1 MDYGSRELGNHSGQ
15 REIFADVTARLIRK
29 GVFVTSRIVPY
40 GTHSEASWQRQLP
53 VMFNALGFER
63 E

>member
-1 MDYGSRELGNHSGQ
+1 MDYGSKEFKNHAGQ
-15 REIFADVTARLIRK
+15 RRIFAEVAADLIEK

-40 GTHSEASWQRQLP
+40 GTHCEASWQRQLP
-53 VMFNALGFER
+53 VFFPALGFEG